1 MGYKW
6 SEEDT
11 ELLKREYL
19 RSTNDKLR
27 ELFPNR
33 TDLAIYKK
41 ARKLGFYKEPD
52 IIFENKSKALS
63 GENGANWNGGIR
75 KTQTGYIQILMPDHP
90 RADTAGYVMQ
100 HILVFEEHTGISVP
114 TNCAIH
120 HLNGNKSDNRI
131 ENLCLMD
138 KIAHTVFHHTGAK
151 RSKETKEKISAKAKE
166 RLSDKRNHPAY
177 KEISRVELIRL
188 KESGMMIKDIAL
200 KYGINRTTV
209 WKKIKEEENDKQ
221 SCISRENN

>member
-6 SEEDT
+6 SEEET
-11 ELLKREYL
+11 ELLKKEYL
-19 RSTNDKLR
+19 RSTNVKLR

-33 TDLAIYKK
+33 TDVAIYKK
-41 ARKLGFYKEPD
+41 ARKLGFYKEQD
-52 IIFENKSKALS
+52 IKFINGSNARKGEKSS
-63 GENGANWNGGIR
+63 SWNGGIR
-75 KTQTGYIQILMPDHP
+75 KTKSGYIQVLMPSHP
-90 RADTAGYVMQ
+90 RADTTGYVMQ
-100 HILVFEEHTGISVP
+100 HIVVFEEHTGVSVP
-114 TNCAIH
+114 NNCAIH

-138 KIAHTVFHHTGAK
+138 KTAHTVFHHTGSK

-177 KEISRVELIRL
+177 KEINKTELIML
-188 KESGMMIKDIAL
+188 KENGMMVKDNAR
-200 KYGINRTTV
+200 KYGIDRTTV

-221 SCISRENN
+221 RCIPRENY